1 MTRKLKHHEQRL
13 LKRVDFFQ
21 WKSTDNPH
29 EAQVMRRYHIQDRE
43 DYSKYPSRRAA
54 WALTGRRY
62 NKVCGYT
69 TKLANAISLLQ
80 PDDPFR
86 HKIAEQ
92 LLDKLYQAGLIP
104 TTNSL
109 SQLARVTV
117 SSLCRRRLAVVLVKL
132 KMSET
137 MREAA
142 TYIEQG
148 HVRVGP
154 ITVKNPGF
162 LVTRH
167 MEDFVTWTDGSKIR
181 RKIAQY
187 KDEVDDYDLLN
198 A

>member
-1 MTRKLKHHEQRL
+1 MVRKLRHHEQKL
-13 LKRVDFFQ
+13 LKKTDFLQ
-21 WKSTDNPH
+21 WTTDNPH

-43 DYSKYPSRRAA
+43 DYS
-54 WALTGRRY
+54 RY
-62 NKVCGYT
+62 NKICGYV
-69 TKLANAISLLQ
+69 TKLANAISLLK

-86 HKIAEQ
+86 AKISEQ
-92 LLDKLYQAGLIP
+92 LLDKLYQTGLIHN
-104 TTNSL
+104 TDTL
-109 SQLARVTV
+109 SQLSRVSV
-117 SSLCRRRLAVVLVKL
+117 SSLCRRRLAVVLVQL

-137 MREAA
+137 LREAV

-154 ITVKNPGF
+154 NTVKNPAF
-162 LVTRH
+162 LVSRN
-167 MEDFVTWTDGSKIR
+167 MADFVTWVDGSKIR